1 MNFIPQNID
10 GLFLIKHNLFEDNR
24 GAFRRS
30 FCLNTLKD
38 NGINFDVKQGNI
50 SENKTKFTMRGFH
63 YQKGN
68 NKESKILSCLT
79 GSIYN
84 VVIDLRKQSA
94 TYKKSYAIELNNI
107 NRFSLFVPGG
117 CANAF
122 LTMENNTIIH
132 YYMGDY
138 YNPNS
143 YSGFR
148 YDDPMFSIEW
158 PVKPLII
165 SKQDKD
171 FVDFNDE

>member
-1 MNFIPQNID
+1 M
-10 GLFLIKHNLFEDNR
+10 
-24 GAFRRS
+24 
-30 FCLNTLKD
+30 
-38 NGINFDVKQGNI
+38 
-50 SENKTKFTMRGFH
+50 
-63 YQKGN
+63 
-68 NKESKILSCLT
+68 
-79 GSIYN
+79 
-84 VVIDLRKQSA
+84 
-94 TYKKSYAIELNNI
+94 
-107 NRFSLFVPGG
+107 PGG